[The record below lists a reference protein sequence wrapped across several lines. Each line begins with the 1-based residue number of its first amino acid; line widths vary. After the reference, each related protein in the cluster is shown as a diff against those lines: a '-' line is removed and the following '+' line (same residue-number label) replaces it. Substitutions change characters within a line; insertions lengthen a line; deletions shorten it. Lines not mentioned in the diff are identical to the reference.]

1 MAEIGKNVIE
11 NLTTAMYENSYI
23 IYREYI
29 QNAAD
34 SIDKAISKGI
44 ITKDEACIDINIEY
58 SKRKICIYDNAF
70 GLGKHK
76 FKKTLSNIADSD
88 KDRNEDKGFR
98 GIGRLGGLAY
108 CDKLIFTS
116 SIIGEDIKSIM
127 TWDAKLLREVINDTS
142 QRPSASELVDMV
154 ITCTEEKCDNESHF
168 FEVVLD
174 GVINESNE
182 LLDEER
188 VCEYLEAVAPVP
200 YANSFIYRSKIYEYS
215 KNEGLVIDEYRIDV
229 NGNQL
234 FKPYANRLY
243 EGTLDNKTMYDEV
256 SDLDFKKF
264 VSKRGELL
272 GWMWFAVTKYE
283 KQIPII
289 NKMRGIRIRK
299 ENIQVGNEETLSY
312 PKFFKEPRGN
322 FYFIGELIAVHN
334 ELIPNARRDYFNTNA
349 ILREFEDEISPI
361 LYSDFYRIYH
371 YASKVKSSFK
381 RKAGYVKKEQ
391 DFQEKEKKASFINAK
406 SKESAQK
413 ELETEKEKVIKANRE
428 LELRKKDAEANKV
441 FERVYKELE
450 NQYSVKEENKEK
462 KSTALYE
469 DNTNKKNKKYMS
481 QSLSQYSRKEQKLIS
496 KIYSIIIAMLPKDMA
511 EMVVAKIQEEL
522 SK

>member
-1 MAEIGKNVIE
+1 MAKIGKNVIE

-34 SIDKAISKGI
+34 SIDKAISQGI
-44 ITKDEACIDINIEY
+44 LTKEEARIDIDIEY
-58 SKRKICIYDNAF
+58 SKHKISIYDNAV
-70 GLGKHK
+70 GLGKDK
-76 FKKTLSNIADSD
+76 FKWTLSNIADSE

-108 CDKLIFTS
+108 CNKLIFS
-116 SIIGEDIKSIM
+116 SSVAGEDVKSIM
-127 TWDAKLLREVINDTS
+127 VWDAKLLREIINDNS
-142 QRPSASELVDMV
+142 KKPSASELVDMV
-154 ITCTEEKCDNESHF
+154 ITCKEEKCDRELHF

-174 GVINESNE
+174 EVMAESNE
-182 LLDEER
+182 LLDDEK

-200 YANSFIYRSKIYEYS
+200 YANSFMYRSKIYEYAR
-215 KNEGLVIDEYRIDV
+215 NEGLSIDEYHVDV

-234 FKPYANRLY
+234 FKPYTNKLY

-256 SDLDFKKF
+256 SDLIIKKF
-264 VSKRGELL
+264 VSKSGELL

-322 FYFIGELIAVHN
+322 FYFIGEIIVVHN
-334 ELIPNARRDYFNTNA
+334 QLIPNARRDYFNTNS
-349 ILREFEDEISPI
+349 ILREFEEAIKPTFYDE
-361 LYSDFYRIYH
+361 FYKIYH
-371 YASKVKSSFK
+371 YASRVKSSFK
-381 RKAGYVKKEQ
+381 RTVEYEKKKQ
-391 DFQEKEKKASFINAK
+391 VFNEKEKNAGFIDAET
-406 SKESAQK
+406 KESAKK
-413 ELETEKEKVIKANRE
+413 ELEVEKEKAIKANRE
-428 LELRKKDAEANKV
+428 LELRKKDAEVSKV
-441 FERVYKELE
+441 FQRVYKEIE
-450 NQYSVKEENKEK
+450 NQYNVKEEEK
-462 KSTALYE
+462 VPE
-469 DNTNKKNKKYMS
+469 QVINDNENRKNKKYMS

-496 KIYSIIIAMLPKDMA
+496 KVYAIITAILPKDMS